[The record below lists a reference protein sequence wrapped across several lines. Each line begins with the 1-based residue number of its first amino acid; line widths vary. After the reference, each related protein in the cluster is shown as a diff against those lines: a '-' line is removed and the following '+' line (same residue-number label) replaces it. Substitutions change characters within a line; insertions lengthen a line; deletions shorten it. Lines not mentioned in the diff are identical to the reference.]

1 VETRIFLPDDI
12 LKLAFLA
19 IVFDSE
25 NHHFL
30 ATQSN
35 KQRKRLR
42 LSVGCAYL
50 CCGCVVVPQNQ
61 INASHALFVF

>member
-50 CCGCVVVPQNQ
+50 
-61 INASHALFVF
+61 